1 MTRTLSP
8 VGLALIQL
16 SEGLRLTAYRDA
28 AGVWTIGY
36 GSTRGVKAGMKIT
49 QEQSIK
55 RLQADVEEAEA
66 TVNKRVMVPLAQHQF
81 DALVSFVF
89 NVGGGAF
96 RKSTLLEKLNLADYA
111 GAANELSRWVKAKG
125 RVLPG
130 LVTRRAAE
138 RALFL
143 SENADG

>member
-8 VGLALIQL
+8 AGLALIQL

-28 AGVWTIGY
+28 GGIWTIGY
-36 GSTRGVKAGMKIT
+36 GSTRGVKGGMRIT
-49 QEQSIK
+49 PDQAVQ
-55 RLQADVEEAEA
+55 RLLADVADAEA
-66 TVNKRVMVPLAQHQF
+66 TVNKRVTVPLAQHQF

-96 RKSTLLEKLNLADYA
+96 RKSTLLEKLNRADYA
-111 GAANELSRWVKAKG
+111 GAANELSRWVKANG

-130 LVTRRAAE
+130 LVKRRAAE

-143 SENADG
+143 SESANG